1 MFFEKHESTIF
12 LFLDIFEVKVA
23 IYLSHFSFHGAI
35 RRAFTGKKK
44 KNQFFFSTHYLFT
57 QLLLFCLKVNE
68 YHMKIVSINT
78 ISSGLQWEV
87 DLRYFFPPRKT
98 VHQMDI
104 RECYLMGIWSPFSS
118 RTFFAVSTIFKI
130 RDSHPMVP
138 KAKKSVRAFFFQV

>member
-1 MFFEKHESTIF
+1 MVQLEE
-12 LFLDIFEVKVA
+12 LL
-23 IYLSHFSFHGAI
+23 
-35 RRAFTGKKK
+35 RAKRK

-57 QLLLFCLKVNE
+57 SQLLLFCLKVNE

-118 RTFFAVSTIFKI
+118 RAFFAVSTIFKI

-138 KAKKSVRAFFFQV
+138 KAKKSVRAFFFSGVRYLEVWHSCSLFVYYSHSFYK

>member
-1 MFFEKHESTIF
+1 MVQLEE
-12 LFLDIFEVKVA
+12 LL
-23 IYLSHFSFHGAI
+23 
-35 RRAFTGKKK
+35 RAKSK

-57 QLLLFCLKVNE
+57 SQLLLFLKVNE

-78 ISSGLQWEV
+78 ITSGVQWKV

-138 KAKKSVRAFFFQV
+138 KAKKNQLGPSFSRCKISRGLAFLLTFCLL